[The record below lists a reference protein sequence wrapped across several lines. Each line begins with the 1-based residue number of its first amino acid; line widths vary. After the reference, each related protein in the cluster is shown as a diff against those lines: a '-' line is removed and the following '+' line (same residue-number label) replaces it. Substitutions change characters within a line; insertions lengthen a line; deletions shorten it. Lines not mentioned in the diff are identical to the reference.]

1 MSGSPGYQALRE
13 GAAWLDLSSRGVIRV
28 TGEDRA
34 RLLHAMSTNHIQQLQ
49 PGGGCYAFFL
59 TAQGK
64 IVADANVFCFDEYF
78 LLDVEPHIRQ
88 RLYEH
93 LDKFIIADDVVLED
107 LSGSVRVIG
116 VEGPRSEEA
125 LRSSGAP
132 VPTEPH
138 HHQTWGEA
146 TVAQVSYTGA
156 CGYRIF
162 AAPESLPGALPAATI
177 EEADLVRLEH
187 FRPLLGTDIFET
199 TLPMETQ
206 QSHGLHFNK
215 GCYIGQEIVER
226 VRSRGHVN
234 RLLAGL
240 KLEGTAPPEKSAVIS
255 AKGVE
260 CGRITS
266 AMYSPAEDKVVA
278 LGYMRVPNQIPGTEV
293 EVAGMKGITVPVA
306 GQAQTVEC

>member
-1 MSGSPGYQALRE
+1 
-13 GAAWLDLSSRGVIRV
+13 
-28 TGEDRA
+28 
-34 RLLHAMSTNHIQQLQ
+34 
-49 PGGGCYAFFL
+49 
-59 TAQGK
+59 
-64 IVADANVFCFDEYF
+64 
-78 LLDVEPHIRQ
+78 
-88 RLYEH
+88 
-93 LDKFIIADDVVLED
+93 
-107 LSGSVRVIG
+107 VIG
-116 VEGPRSEEA
+116 VEGPKSEEA

-132 VPTEPH
+132 VPSEPFQ
-138 HHQTWGEA
+138 HQAWGQA

-206 QSHGLHFNK
+206 QNHGLHFNK

-240 KLEGTAPPEKSAVIS
+240 KLEGATPPESLTVIS
-255 AKGVE
+255 AKGVD

-266 AMYSPAEDKVVA
+266 AMYSPAEGKVVA
-278 LGYMRVPNQIPGTEV
+278 LGYMRVPNQLPGTEV
-293 EVAGMKGITVPVA
+293 EVAGMKGVTVPVA
-306 GQAQTVEC
+306 GQAQPVGC